1 MVKNDFRINFI
12 KRRRLGLFC
21 LMLCFLFS
29 FIYFIYF
36 YDDTGMHY
44 MYLQLLCFT
53 LFDQCKDMQVEL
65 ACLMCVVGIC
75 FVV

>member
-1 MVKNDFRINFI
+1 
-12 KRRRLGLFC
+12 
-21 LMLCFLFS
+21 MLCFLFS